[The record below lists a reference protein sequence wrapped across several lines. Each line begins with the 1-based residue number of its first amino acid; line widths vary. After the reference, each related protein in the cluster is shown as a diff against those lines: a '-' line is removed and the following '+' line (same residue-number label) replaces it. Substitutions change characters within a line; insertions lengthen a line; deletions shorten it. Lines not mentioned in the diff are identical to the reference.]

1 MAGISGNQLN
11 FQLKIISNF
20 IMRTFVCFFRNNT
33 SNIMWILL
41 RLILGFA
48 FILASIDKIINPEK
62 FLEVINNYNIVP
74 QFMSPIIAV
83 VLPWLEFI
91 CGIFLILG
99 ILIEYAAVMIIFLLI
114 GFIYGVSV
122 NLYLGSDI
130 ECGCFSL
137 LFEGESIGFQTIL
150 RDIILMCLSIIIIF
164 LNRDIW
170 TIGKFF
176 SYKFDKANKGRF
188 SDENN

>member
-1 MAGISGNQLN
+1 
-11 FQLKIISNF
+11 
-20 IMRTFVCFFRNNT
+20 MRTFIYLFRNNT
-33 SNIMWILL
+33 SNIVWVLL

-48 FILASIDKIINPEK
+48 FILASIDKVINPEK

-91 CGIFLILG
+91 CGVFLLIG
-99 ILIEYAAVMIIFLLI
+99 ILTESAAVMTIFLLI
-114 GFIYGVSV
+114 GFIYGVSI
-122 NLYLGSDI
+122 NLYRGLDI

-137 LFEGESIGFQTIL
+137 LFKGESISFQTIL
-150 RDIILMCLSIIIIF
+150 RDIIFICFAVIIIF
-164 LNRDIW
+164 LNRDMW

-176 SYKFDKANKGRF
+176 SYKFNNISKRRF